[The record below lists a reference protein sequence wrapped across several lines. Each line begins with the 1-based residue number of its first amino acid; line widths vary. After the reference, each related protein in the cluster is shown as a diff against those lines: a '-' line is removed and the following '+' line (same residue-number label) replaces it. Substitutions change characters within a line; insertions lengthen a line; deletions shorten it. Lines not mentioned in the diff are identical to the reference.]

1 MTKTSTTKPPAK
13 KSVRKKA
20 KPPSD
25 VAVDRRREWR
35 FDLPLPAIVEGKGG
49 EGKKFRE
56 KTVLENISSTGAYF
70 CLDSGVTVGSKLN
83 LVIEVPSELSPEKKV
98 ILQLGGLAVRLEKPD
113 KKGKKQGVALR
124 FSKKFKFITD
134 GKKETDQEK
143 LNP

>member
-1 MTKTSTTKPPAK
+1 MQK
-13 KSVRKKA
+13 KI

-49 EGKKFRE
+49 EGKKFQE
-56 KTVLENISSTGAYF
+56 ETILENISSTGAYF

-83 LVIEVPSELSPEKKV
+83 LIIEVPSELSPEKTVK
-98 ILQLGGLAVRLEKPD
+98 LQLGGFTVRLEKPD

-124 FSKKFKFITD
+124 FSKKFKFISDEEEQT
-134 GKKETDQEK
+134 EK
-143 LNP
+143 S